1 MTGQLQIG
9 IIGDYDAEALT
20 HRVTQEAIDHTAAA
34 LSVQARVRWI
44 ATDDLGTADLANG
57 AGDLL
62 GGFDAL
68 WCAPGSPYR
77 SLEGA
82 LAGIRFARES
92 RIPFLGTCAGF
103 QHVVLE
109 YARNVI
115 GFVDAQ
121 HAEYDPTASHLFINQ
136 LACSLVGKK
145 MTILLKPSSRAYE
158 HYGRS
163 EVMEQYYCRFGLNP
177 TYQPLIEAAGLQ
189 IAGYDTDGEARIVE
203 LPDYPFY
210 IATLFLPQ
218 LDSSAAQPHPLI
230 SAYLRSALTWQGA
243 QAMAGGTV
251 R

>member
-1 MTGQLQIG
+1 MARQLQIG

-20 HRVTQEAIDHTAAA
+20 HRVTHEAIDHAAAA
-34 LSVQARVRWI
+34 LDVHARVRWV
-44 ATDDLGTADLANG
+44 ATADLATADLANG
-57 AGDLL
+57 VGDLL
-62 GGFDAL
+62 DGFDAL

-82 LAGIRFARES
+82 LAGIRYARES
-92 RIPFLGTCAGF
+92 RLPFLGTCAGF

-121 HAEYDPTASHLFINQ
+121 HAEYDPAASHLFINQ

-145 MTILLKPSSRAYE
+145 MTIILKPSSRAYGY
-158 HYGRS
+158 YGRS

-177 TYQPLIEAAGLQ
+177 TYQPLIEAQGLH

-203 LPDYPFY
+203 LPDHPFY
-210 IATLFLPQ
+210 LATLFLPQ
-218 LDSSAAQPHPLI
+218 LDSTAAQPHPLI
-230 SAYLRSALTWQGA
+230 SAYLSSALTWQG
-243 QAMAGGTV
+243 MHTV
-251 R
+251 VGEAIG